1 MGKNGMNNEVA
12 WTEQMEFIETRETM
26 EGTDLGRETRFG
38 CVKFEM
44 PISLSGRNLKQAIR

>member
-1 MGKNGMNNEVA
+1 MKNEVA
-12 WTEQMEFIETRETM
+12 WTEQLEFIRTRETM

-44 PISLSGRNLKQAIR
+44 PISLSGRNLKQAIG